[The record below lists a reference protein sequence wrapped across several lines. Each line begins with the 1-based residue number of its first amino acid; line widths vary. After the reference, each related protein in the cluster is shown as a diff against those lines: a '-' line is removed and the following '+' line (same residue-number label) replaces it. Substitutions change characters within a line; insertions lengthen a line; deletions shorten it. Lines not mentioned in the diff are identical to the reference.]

1 MNTFQAHPMTEIAG
15 AYMVLRK
22 IYADHRGNFSE
33 VGRDDVIPGVEFVQ
47 SNSSFSHGGTLRGLH
62 IQGENP
68 QGKLVTCVFGEI
80 LDVGIDLRPESPTFL
95 KSFSLSLSWKRGESV
110 YLPPGIAH
118 GFLALSEYAVV
129 NYNCTT
135 YHDPN
140 SDGGVNWKS
149 EEIVDR
155 FGRLIEPIISDKDDK
170 LPSVTEYLER
180 LKTHGA

>member
-1 MNTFQAHPMTEIAG
+1 MNPHFSHHPLKEING
-15 AYMVLRK
+15 AFVVLRK
-22 IYADHRGNFSE
+22 IHEDSRGNFSE
-33 VGRDDVIPGVEFVQ
+33 VGRDDIIPGVEFVQ
-47 SNSSFSHGGTLRGLH
+47 SNCSFSHGGVLRGMH

-140 SDGGVNWKS
+140 SDGGVNWRS

-155 FGRLIEPIISDKDDK
+155 FGRRIEPIISAKDDA
-170 LPSVTEYLER
+170 LPTIAEYLER
-180 LKTHGA
+180 LK